1 MNDYYKILGVS
12 ENASKSEIK
21 KAYFSLIR
29 KHSPESDPE
38 MFQKI
43 RHAYEQLQDDAAQ
56 EMTPKFPPCSED
68 FGEKMLKE
76 IRIKEQQGDFD
87 VALAIAEEACHLFPN
102 DIVFQYYRAVE
113 LRECGYTG
121 KSIKAAEKL
130 TELQPENMWFF
141 KELALS
147 CMERGFTKKALPA
160 FQKAYELGCRN
171 LDFIHTYSI
180 DCFECKQYERGISIL
195 SDVIDAKEKWGKDEI
210 NELIEIYFRLF
221 LQCFYIGNM
230 QKAAVF
236 VDQFHDHVKKYRI
249 YFADHVLEV
258 MDYLELTSQTFC
270 ENSEIVKKIIEI
282 SETLEGLC
290 KDEASRKK
298 CSEYQMEMIFMRIQ
312 HDDRISLVVKRGFD
326 AYSFDDYGERSKKF
340 AILDTKLCMLAER
353 EDVLRQGDILRQEYP
368 DYFKK
373 LEGFLSQMA
382 DGKNLTYLVE
392 SMKKEYDRMNPD
404 GSIGFF
410 YEEHPD
416 QLPGHLQ
423 KQNVISDGETA
434 VPYVRTSK
442 KIGRNDPCPC
452 GSGKKY
458 KQCCMK
464 K

>member
-1 MNDYYKILGVS
+1 MNEYYKILGVP
-12 ENASKSEIK
+12 ENASRAEIK

-43 RHAYEQLQDDAAQ
+43 RHAYEQLQNDTVQ

-76 IRIKEQQGDFD
+76 IRIKEQQGDFGM
-87 VALAIAEEACHLFPN
+87 ALAISEEACRLFPS

-113 LRECGYTG
+113 LRKCGYTG
-121 KSIKAAEKL
+121 KAIKAAEKL
-130 TELQPENMWFF
+130 TELQPENMWFS

-147 CMERGFTKKALPA
+147 RMERGFTKKAAPA
-160 FQKAYELGCRN
+160 FQKTYELGYRD
-171 LDFIHTYSI
+171 LDFILTYS
-180 DCFECKQYERGISIL
+180 DNCFSCKQYERGIDLL
-195 SDVIDAKEKWGKDEI
+195 SEALEMKEKWDKDEI

-221 LQCFYIGNM
+221 LQCFYIGNT
-230 QKAAVF
+230 QKAADF
-236 VDQFHDHVKKYRI
+236 FDQFHDHVKKYRI
-249 YFADHVLEV
+249 YFTDHILEV

-270 ENSEIVKKIIEI
+270 EDSEIVKKIIEI

-290 KDEASRKK
+290 KDEASRKQ
-298 CSEYQMEMIFMRIQ
+298 CSEYQMEILLGRIQ
-312 HDDRISLVVKRGFD
+312 FDNRVSLVVKRGFE
-326 AYSFDDYGERSKKF
+326 AFCMKDYDERTRKF
-340 AILDTKLCMLAER
+340 AMLDTKLCMLAER
-353 EDVLRQGDILRQEYP
+353 EDVLRQVDILRQEYP
-368 DYFKK
+368 DYFKE
-373 LEGFLSQMA
+373 LESFFSQMA
-382 DGKNLTYLVE
+382 EGRNLTYLEE
-392 SMKKEYDRMNPD
+392 SLKKEYDRINPD
-404 GSIGFF
+404 GSFGFF
-410 YEEHPD
+410 YEEHPERMPD
-416 QLPGHLQ
+416 HLQ
-423 KQNVISDGETA
+423 KQNVISDGETS

>member
-1 MNDYYKILGVS
+1 MNEYYKILGVS

-43 RHAYEQLQDDAAQ
+43 RHAYEQLQDDAVQ
-56 EMTPKFPPCSED
+56 EMGPKFPPCSEK
-68 FGEKMLKE
+68 FGEKMLE
-76 IRIKEQQGDFD
+76 QIRIKERQGNFEM
-87 VALAIAEEACHLFPN
+87 ALAISEEACRSFPD

-121 KSIKAAEKL
+121 KAIKAAEKL

-160 FQKAYELGCRN
+160 FQKAYELGCRE
-171 LDFIHTYSI
+171 LDFIHIYSI
-180 DCFECKQYERGISIL
+180 DCLECKQYERGISLL
-195 SDVIDAKEKWGKDEI
+195 SGVLETKEKWGKDEI
-210 NELIEIYFRLF
+210 NELIEVYFQLF
-221 LQCFYIGNM
+221 LQCFYIGNP

-236 VDQFHDHVKKYRI
+236 FDQFHDHVKKYRI
-249 YFADHVLEV
+249 YFADYVLEV
-258 MDYLELTSQTFC
+258 MDYLNLTSQTFC
-270 ENSEIVKKIIEI
+270 ENSEIVKKIMEI

-298 CSEYQMEMIFMRIQ
+298 CLEYHMEILLGRIQ
-312 HDDRISLVVKRGFD
+312 FDSRLSLVVKRGFE
-326 AYSFDDYGERSKKF
+326 AFCIKDYDERTQKF
-340 AILDTKLCMLAER
+340 AMLDTKLCMLAER
-353 EDVLRQGDILRQEYP
+353 DDVLRQVDILRQEYP
-368 DYFKK
+368 DYFKE
-373 LEGFLSQMA
+373 LESFFSQMA
-382 DGKNLTYLVE
+382 EGRNLIYLEE
-392 SMKKEYDRMNPD
+392 SLKKDYDRMNPD
-404 GSIGFF
+404 GSFGYF
-410 YEEHPD
+410 YAEHPEM
-416 QLPGHLQ
+416 LPDYLQ
-423 KQNVISDGETA
+423 EQNVISDGETA